1 MKDRYLL
8 DTNVIIYSLK
18 SGLELPE
25 AIYCTTEI
33 NKKEILSFH
42 KMTDEEKE
50 SIQKMFAKINILS
63 ANETIKQNAQKM
75 ENNYSIPRADAIIC
89 ATALTYDLTLI
100 TNDQL
105 LHQVKEIKA
114 ESFYFVN

>member
-1 MKDRYLL
+1 MQDRYLL

-33 NKKEILSFH
+33 NKKEILSFY
-42 KMTDEEKE
+42 KMTDDEKE
-50 SIQKMFAKINILS
+50 TILAIFSKINILGI
-63 ANETIKQNAQKM
+63 NDEIKQNAKDI
-75 ENNYSIPRADAIIC
+75 EDNYSLPRVDAIIC
-89 ATALTYDLTLI
+89 ATALAYDLTLI

>member
-1 MKDRYLL
+1 MQDRYLL

-33 NKKEILSFH
+33 NKKEILSFY
-42 KMTDEEKE
+42 KMTPKEKE
-50 SIQKMFAKINILS
+50 SIEDIFSKINILGV
-63 ANETIKQNAQKM
+63 NETIKENAQKIEETYKM
-75 ENNYSIPRADAIIC
+75 TRTDAIIS
-89 ATALTYDLTLI
+89 ATALTYGLTLI

>member
-1 MKDRYLL
+1 MQDRYLL

-25 AIYCTTEI
+25 AIYCATEVS
-33 NKKEILSFH
+33 KKEILSFY
-42 KMTDEEKE
+42 KITEEEKE
-50 SIQKMFAKINILS
+50 VILELFSKINILS
-63 ANETIKQNAQKM
+63 VNETIKQHAQKI
-75 ENNYSIPRADAIIC
+75 EEKYSIPRADAIIC
-89 ATALTYDLTLI
+89 ATALSYNLTLI